1 MGYSSSSNDVLQKD
15 FRKSEARSNKN
26 PNEVGT
32 NKDIKPKSILKNKLD
47 KKRKQVQ
54 PQVVFAENPN
64 AAPTTLFGNG
74 IKLSYLLNQFVK
86 DCGGKEA
93 LVGLTTTDVCNQF
106 VLPITKKSQL
116 SYCELILE
124 KAKFNLDCRLETVV
138 STPTVFVSHAWQ
150 CNFLDVLDTLEHHFE
165 KETNVVIWFDL
176 LCHNQHM
183 AMVMSDE
190 SWATAFKNA
199 IRQIGRTVLV
209 MVHWADPVPYKRTW
223 CIFESYCSY
232 ITKAN
237 FEIAMSATEC
247 RSFTEECKFAP
258 TGVIKKMANIV
269 DTEQTKA
276 FKREDKLRIH
286 SIFCNEGG
294 YVKVNSIVFEQMRNW
309 FVNVGLEELKK
320 VQENSQGEIGL
331 QILLGSLYFNQ
342 GNFDKAEPLFTDCL
356 SKSKA
361 LLGPNHA
368 NTLTSMNNLAEL
380 YKKQGKYGTKAEPL
394 AKACLTK
401 SGVILGAH
409 HSDTLRYMSN
419 LAELYKCQGKYTR
432 AASLY
437 KACFLKSETIFG
449 HNHPRTLTAMNS
461 LGQMYES
468 QGKYDM
474 AEPLISKCYSEN
486 KKVFGTDHPDT
497 LVALNS
503 LAQLKKSQGR
513 YEEAEGLYKEC
524 LSLHQKVFG
533 LDHPQTLVS
542 MNNLGVLYT
551 RQRKYDKA
559 EPLLIESLSKQEKIL
574 GTNPE
579 FLTSM
584 NNLATIYRN
593 QGNYDKAEPLIVDS
607 LSRSKRN
614 KGPDHPDT
622 LTAINNLAQLYKSQ
636 GKYDESEPIFK
647 RCLSKREAIL
657 GPDHPHTLTSMSNLG
672 SLYLSLDK
680 LDEAEPLIKGCLSK
694 SEKVLGPNHPDIL
707 VRRKHLELLNQ
718 FKRF

>member
-1 MGYSSSSNDVLQKD
+1 MKMENGSSSNDVLQKD
-15 FRKSEARSNKN
+15 TRKSEARNNKN
-26 PNEVGT
+26 PNEAGT

-47 KKRKQVQ
+47 KKQKQIQ
-54 PQVVFAENPN
+54 PQVVFVENPN
-64 AAPTTLFGNG
+64 AVSTTSFLKNG

-106 VLPITKKSQL
+106 VLPITKESKL
-116 SYCELILE
+116 SYCDLILE

-138 STPTVFVSHAWQ
+138 STSTVFVSHAWQ
-150 CNFLDVLDTLEHHFE
+150 CNFLDVLDVLEHHFE
-165 KETNVVIWFDL
+165 KEPDVIIWFDV
-176 LCHNQHM
+176 LCHNQHVPI
-183 AMVMSDE
+183 VMSDE
-190 SWATAFKNA
+190 LWATTFQDS

-209 MVHWADPVPYKRTW
+209 MVHWANPIPYRRTW
-223 CIFESYCSY
+223 CIFESYCTY
-232 ITKAN
+232 ITEAN

-247 RSFTEECKFAP
+247 RSFIEECKFAP

-276 FKREDKLRIH
+276 FKREDELRIH
-286 SIFCNEGG
+286 SILSNE
-294 YVKVNSIVFEQMRNW
+294 
-309 FVNVGLEELKK
+309 VG

-331 QILLGSLYFNQ
+331 QILLGSLYFNE
-342 GNFDKAEPLFTDCL
+342 GCFDKAEPLYIDCL

-368 NTLTSMNNLAEL
+368 NTLTSMNNLAGL
-380 YKKQGKYGTKAEPL
+380 YKKQGKYGAAEPL

-503 LAQLKKSQGR
+503 LAELKKSQGR

-559 EPLLIESLSKQEKIL
+559 EPLLTESLSKQEQIL
-574 GTNPE
+574 GPHLET
-579 FLTSM
+579 LTTM
-584 NNLATIYRN
+584 NNLATLYRN
-593 QGNYDKAEPLIVDS
+593 KGYYDKAEPLIVDS

-614 KGPDHPDT
+614 KGPDHPET
-622 LTAINNLAQLYKSQ
+622 LTAINNLAQLYKCQ
-636 GKYDESEPIFK
+636 GKYDEAKPIFK
-647 RCLSKREAIL
+647 HCLSKREAIL
-657 GPDHPHTLTSMSNLG
+657 GQDHPHTLTSMSNLA

-694 SEKVLGPNHPDIL
+694 SEKILGPNHPDTLI
-707 VRRKHLELLNQ
+707 RRKHLELLNQ
-718 FKRF
+718 FKI